1 MIAVDDGLKIV
12 RNYGNNHSMVGN
24 EKNYKSSY
32 RRRFGH
38 YPGIK
43 SNTGFFIETKLNVIP
58 AVNFCFVLDVLPI
71 PFKTFQGPW
80 DKNSNWCLNS
90 LSSSHYEN

>member
-43 SNTGFFIETKLNVIP
+43 SNNTGFLSKQNYMLFQPSI
-58 AVNFCFVLDVLPI
+58 FVLSWMCYRFLLKHSKVHGKKI
-71 PFKTFQGPW
+71 QIGV
-80 DKNSNWCLNS
+80 
-90 LSSSHYEN
+90 